1 MREDFSNKRNKKD
14 KKKKKGY
21 TYSSGRSKP
30 SVCLN
35 TSEKQN

>member
-30 SVCLN
+30 SVYLN
-35 TSEKQN
+35 KDEKKS